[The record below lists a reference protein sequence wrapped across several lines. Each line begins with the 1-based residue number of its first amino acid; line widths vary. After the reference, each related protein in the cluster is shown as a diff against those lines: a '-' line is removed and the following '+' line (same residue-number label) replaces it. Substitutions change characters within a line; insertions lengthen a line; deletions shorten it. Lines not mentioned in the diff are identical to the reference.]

1 MTAPTASKERIAHM
15 DTRTKDASMLQPRYK
30 WRGTNC
36 RRTTVEESE
45 AEKYTIRD
53 IILGF
58 AAVNIIAFVLAY
70 GFLGGFNG

>member
-1 MTAPTASKERIAHM
+1 MN
-15 DTRTKDASMLQPRYK
+15 TRTRDARDLQPRYR

-36 RRTTVEESE
+36 RRTTVQESE

-53 IILGF
+53 LVIAI
-58 AAVNIIAFVLAY
+58 AALNIVAFVLAY